1 MPDVK
6 AEIEKIVSELN
17 KSDMPNEWKKR
28 TTFAKVNEMLIADP
42 TIKMTNEEID
52 NMIEVAVNGSN

>member
-1 MPDVK
+1 MPDIK
-6 AEIEKIVSELN
+6 KEIEKIVTELN

-28 TTFAKVNEMLIADP
+28 TAFAKVNELLVANP
-42 TIKMTNEEID
+42 TFKINNEEID